1 VVGVC
6 LLVVAWRVTADPL
19 VVGAN
24 RDERTDRPATAVTVL
39 RAADPRILGGRD
51 LAAGGTWLAVNEH
64 GVVAGL
70 TNRPLPEGRDPTKRS
85 RGLLPLLAAARPSAE
100 ASVAALLDE
109 VDPAEFNPGWLLV
122 GDRSSLFAVSIDGD
136 RPTAEPLP
144 PGIHVLENH
153 PPGAP
158 SAKAAHVRR
167 LLGTLSGCGPT
178 DGLTGRLRSVLA
190 DHSRPDPLPEGRP
203 PFVASACVHGDE
215 YGTRS
220 SALVTVPAD
229 CSRLP
234 SLAVADG
241 PPCRTPFHLADEL
254 WHGNRVAAARG

>member
-1 VVGVC
+1 MAGLYRRRSRSTVVGVC
-6 LLVVAWRVTADPL
+6 LLVVASRVAADPL

-51 LAAGGTWLAVNEH
+51 LVAGGTWLAVNEH

-70 TNRPLPEGRDPTKRS
+70 TNRPLPDGRDPTKRS
-85 RGLLPLLAAARPSAE
+85 RGLLPLLAAARHSAA

-109 VDPAEFNPGWLLV
+109 VDPAEFNPAWLLV
-122 GDRSSLFAVSIDGD
+122 GDRSSLFAVSVDGA
-136 RPTAEPLP
+136 RPVVEPLP
-144 PGIHVLENH
+144 PGVHVLENH
-153 PPGAP
+153 PPGAR
-158 SAKAAHVRR
+158 SAKVAHVRR
-167 LLGTLSGCGPT
+167 LLGPAERWTT
-178 DGLTGRLRSVLA
+178 DGLAERLRRVLA

-220 SALVTVPAD
+220 SA
-229 CSRLP
+229 
-234 SLAVADG
+234 DG
-241 PPCRTPFHLADEL
+241 PPCTAPFHPADEL
-254 WHGNRVAAARG
+254 WQPERTAAARG